1 MHNLS
6 FLHDIII
13 LLLASLIIVVIFK
26 ELKLS
31 PALGYLV
38 AGTAI
43 GPFGLGIVSS
53 IGTTKSVAELGIVF
67 MLFAIGLELTLAKL
81 ASMKKYV
88 LGFGGLQILST
99 SLIIFAICHFLLK
112 INSNASI
119 IIGVALAMSS
129 TAIVIQIIQE
139 KAEQNSKIG
148 KLAFSVLLMQDLAVI
163 PILVLLPILA
173 KKSSNLIP
181 ALSMAFG
188 KAIVAMIIIF
198 AFGRLCLRPLYRL
211 IAKSHNDV
219 LFLSLTLLIILGS
232 AYISQMLDMS
242 SALGAFIAG
251 LMVAETEYRYRVE
264 EEILSLKSL
273 LLGLF
278 FMSIGMSF
286 DYDFLIKSWFYIAV
300 ASLSLILLKTS
311 IIILLSKLFKLPLAV
326 GIKTGLLLS
335 QGGEFAFIVFLIAV
349 QQKFLN
355 NDLSEFL
362 MTTTTFTMALT
373 PLLYTVGSKIRTAIN
388 TKQILQDNKL
398 KNEIGDISKH
408 IIIIGFSKITRIIA
422 HILDKKKINYLILE
436 HNHSIVKKEKE
447 NGYKIF
453 YGDAL
458 NIDILNHI
466 AIKQCEA
473 VVIGPEDEIACFKIS
488 RFLNQHFPNINLIT
502 KTESLN
508 KSERLKKIGA
518 NYVVVKNLE
527 TALQMSN
534 LALISAGVDTYESQE
549 EITSFRNAF
558 SEEIKFQQ

>member
-1 MHNLS
+1 V
-6 FLHDIII
+6 
-13 LLLASLIIVVIFK
+13 IVVIFK

-38 AGTAI
+38 AGTTI

-53 IGTTKSVAELGIVF
+53 IATTKAVAELGIVF

-81 ASMKKYV
+81 SSMKRYV
-88 LGFGGLQILST
+88 LGFGGLQVLIS
-99 SLIIFAICHFLLK
+99 SLAIFIICHFCLK
-112 INSNASI
+112 INIDTSI
-119 IIGVALAMSS
+119 VIGVALAMSS
-129 TAIVIQIIQE
+129 TAIVLQIIQE
-139 KAEQNSKIG
+139 KTEQNSKIG

-181 ALSMAFG
+181 ALSIALG
-188 KAIVAMIIIF
+188 KAIIAMIIIF
-198 AFGRLCLRPLYRL
+198 AFGRLCLRPIYRL

-219 LFLSLTLLIILGS
+219 LFLSFTLLIVLGS
-232 AYISQMLDMS
+232 AYISQIFDMS

-286 DYDFLIKSWFYIAV
+286 DYEFLIKSWFYIAL
-300 ASLSLILLKTS
+300 ASLSLIFLKTI
-311 IIILLSKLFKLPLAV
+311 IIILLSKIFKLPLAV

-335 QGGEFAFIVFLIAV
+335 QGGEFAFVVFLIAV
-349 QQKFLN
+349 QQKFLS
-355 NDLSEFL
+355 NDLSTFL

-373 PLLYTVGSKIRTAIN
+373 PLLYTIGSKIRTTIN
-388 TKQILQDNKL
+388 TRQILQDNTL
-398 KNEIGDISKH
+398 KNEVGDISKH
-408 IIIIGFSKITRIIA
+408 IIIIGFSKITRIIS

-436 HNHSIVKKEKE
+436 HNHSIVKQEKE
-447 NGYKIF
+447 NGYKIY

-466 AIKQCEA
+466 AIKQCES
-473 VVIGPEDEIACFKIS
+473 VVVGVEDEIACFKIS

-502 KTESLN
+502 KAESFN
-508 KSERLKKIGA
+508 KSERLKKLGA
-518 NYVVVKNLE
+518 KYVVIKNLE

-534 LALISAGVDTYESQE
+534 LALISAGVNTYESQE
-549 EITSFRNAF
+549 EINSFRSAF
-558 SEEIKFQQ
+558 NKEIKL

>member
-1 MHNLS
+1 M
-6 FLHDIII
+6 
-13 LLLASLIIVVIFK
+13 IVVIFK

-38 AGTAI
+38 AGTTI

-53 IGTTKSVAELGIVF
+53 IATTKAVAELGIVF

-81 ASMKKYV
+81 SSMKRYV
-88 LGFGGLQILST
+88 LGFGGLQVLIS
-99 SLIIFAICHFLLK
+99 SLAIFIICHFCLK
-112 INSNASI
+112 INIDTSI
-119 IIGVALAMSS
+119 VIGVALAMSS
-129 TAIVIQIIQE
+129 TAIVLQIIQE
-139 KAEQNSKIG
+139 KTEQNSKIG

-173 KKSSNLIP
+173 KKSNNLIP
-181 ALSMAFG
+181 ALSIALG
-188 KAIVAMIIIF
+188 KAIIAMIIIF
-198 AFGRLCLRPLYRL
+198 AFGRLCLRPIYRL

-219 LFLSLTLLIILGS
+219 LFLSFTLLIVLGS
-232 AYISQMLDMS
+232 AYISQIFDMS

-286 DYDFLIKSWFYIAV
+286 DYEFLIKSWFYIAL
-300 ASLSLILLKTS
+300 ASLSLIFLKTI
-311 IIILLSKLFKLPLAV
+311 IIILLSKIFKLPLAV

-335 QGGEFAFIVFLIAV
+335 QGGEFAFVVFLIAV
-349 QQKFLN
+349 QQKFLS
-355 NDLSEFL
+355 NDLSTFL

-373 PLLYTVGSKIRTAIN
+373 PLLYTIGSKIRTTIN
-388 TKQILQDNKL
+388 TRQILQDNTL
-398 KNEIGDISKH
+398 KNEVGDISKH

-436 HNHSIVKKEKE
+436 HNHSIVKQEKE
-447 NGYKIF
+447 NGYKIY

-466 AIKQCEA
+466 AIKQCES
-473 VVIGPEDEIACFKIS
+473 VVVGVEDEIACFKIS

-502 KTESLN
+502 KAESFN
-508 KSERLKKIGA
+508 KSERLKKLGA
-518 NYVVVKNLE
+518 KYVVIKNLE

-534 LALISAGVDTYESQE
+534 LALISAGVNTYESQE
-549 EITSFRNAF
+549 ELNSFRSAF
-558 SEEIKFQQ
+558 NKEIKL

>member
-26 ELKLS
+26 ELRLS

-43 GPFGLGIVSS
+43 GPFGFGIVSS
-53 IGTTKSVAELGIVF
+53 ISTTKSVAELGIVF
-67 MLFAIGLELTLAKL
+67 MLFAIGLELTLSKL
-81 ASMKKYV
+81 ANMKKYV
-88 LGFGGLQILST
+88 LGFGGLQVLLS
-99 SLIIFAICHFLLK
+99 SIIIFAICHFVLK
-112 INSNASI
+112 LNGNASI
-119 IIGVALAMSS
+119 VIGVALAMSS
-129 TAIVIQIIQE
+129 TAIVLQIIQE

-173 KKSSNLIP
+173 KNNNNLIP
-181 ALSMAFG
+181 ALSIAFG
-188 KAIVAMIIIF
+188 KAIIAMIIIF
-198 AFGRLCLRPLYRL
+198 AFGRLCLRPIYRL

-219 LFLSLTLLIILGS
+219 LFLSFTLLIILGS
-232 AYISQMLDMS
+232 AYISQLFDMS

-278 FMSIGMSF
+278 FMSIGMFF
-286 DYDFLIKSWFYIAV
+286 DYDFLIKSWFYIAI
-300 ASLSLILLKTS
+300 ASLSLILLKTTV
-311 IIILLSKLFKLPLAV
+311 IVVLSTIFKLPLAIA
-326 GIKTGLLLS
+326 IKTGLLLS
-335 QGGEFAFIVFLIAV
+335 QGGEFAFVVFLIAV
-349 QQKFLN
+349 QQKFLS

-362 MTTTTFTMALT
+362 MTTTTLTMALT
-373 PLLYTVGSKIRTAIN
+373 PLLYSIGNKIRHNIN
-388 TKQILQDNKL
+388 TKQALENNKL
-398 KNEIGDISKH
+398 KNEVGDISKH
-408 IIIIGFSKITRIIA
+408 IIIIGFSKIGRIISY
-422 HILDKKKINYLILE
+422 ILEKKKVSYLILE
-436 HNHSIVKKEKE
+436 NNHSIIKKERE
-447 NGYKIF
+447 NGYNIH

-458 NIDILNHI
+458 NLDILNNI
-466 AIKQCEA
+466 VIQKCEA
-473 VVIGPEDEIACFKIS
+473 VIIAIDDEIACLKIS
-488 RFLNQHFPNINLIT
+488 RFLNQHFPNITLIT

-527 TALQMSN
+527 TALYMSK
-534 LALISAGVDTYESQE
+534 LALIYSGINIDESQQ
-549 EITSFRNAF
+549 EINYFRDFFNNEGHF
-558 SEEIKFQQ
+558 